1 MRTLCLAFV
10 TAGVIFAQAPVPV
23 APDTAAADALRAR
36 QAELLQAVHSQAP
49 VTLHPLLRIA
59 PRTNNTTLPGV
70 NPAPTAAAGG
80 CAAPLI
86 EMKAPAAVD
95 SIARTPSPQ
104 AMADPI
110 TVQPPVP
117 SCGVAAPV
125 DANPYNIVPPV
136 QAPK

>member
-1 MRTLCLAFV
+1 M
-10 TAGVIFAQAPVPV
+10 
-23 APDTAAADALRAR
+23 PDAATADALRAR
-36 QAELLQAVHSQAP
+36 AAELLKAAHSQAP
-49 VTLHPLLRIA
+49 GTLHPLLRIA
-59 PRTNNTTLPGV
+59 PLTTNTTLPGM
-70 NPAPTAAAGG
+70 NPAPAAAPGR
-80 CAAPLI
+80 CAVPLI
-86 EMKAPAAVD
+86 EMKAPAATD

-110 TVQPPVP
+110 AVQPPVP